1 MAAQVTMKDVAKF
14 AGVHHST
21 VSLCL
26 KNSPRI
32 PEATRKRVLEAA
44 KQLGYQPHPYLS
56 TLMHTRRRG
65 QVGKSSEVLALV
77 RFAAP
82 GDDWRQWIPEFQEGI
97 DSARQQAKARGFHLE
112 EFQAGLTPSAIHRL
126 ADILYHRGIR
136 GLLFA
141 PFHQLLDTLPWP
153 WERFAAV
160 ALGPSLQDPRVHRV
174 RHHYFQAMQTALNE
188 CQRLGYR
195 RIGFALKKD
204 VNRKLEQ
211 RSLAPYLLQQVEL
224 PQTEAI
230 NPLLATT
237 WDKATFLGW
246 FRDVRPD
253 AVILIGATE
262 PKFWLTSEGF
272 DIPGDVGLV
281 SLNAPRSGP
290 QTGIYQDWPMQGK
303 RAVNLLLDL
312 LEDNLYGL
320 TDQPHLLIVNERW
333 NPGTTVRPLASAEAA
348 AALRRTP

>member
-1 MAAQVTMKDVAKF
+1 MAAQVTMKDVAKL

-32 PEATRKRVLEAA
+32 PEATRKRVFAA
-44 KQLGYQPHPYLS
+44 AEQLGYQPHPYLG

-65 QVGKSSEVLALV
+65 HVTKSSEVLALV
-77 RFAAP
+77 RFSVP

-97 DSARQQAKARGFHLE
+97 DSARQQAQARGFHLE

-136 GLLFA
+136 GVLIA
-141 PFHQLLDTLPWP
+141 PLHQLLDSLPWP
-153 WERFAAV
+153 WERFSAV

-195 RIGFALKKD
+195 RIGFALKRD

-211 RSLAPYLLQQVEL
+211 RSLAPYLLRQVQL
-224 PQTEAI
+224 SEA
-230 NPLLATT
+230 NAPKPLLATT
-237 WDKATFLGW
+237 WDKGTFLEW

-253 AVILIGATE
+253 AVIVIGATE

-281 SLNAPRSGP
+281 SLNAPKTGP

-312 LEDNLYGL
+312 LEDNQCGRD
-320 TDQPHLLIVNERW
+320 DQPHLLIVNELW
-333 NPGTTVRPLASAEAA
+333 NSGTTVRAQDSVTGSD
-348 AALRRTP
+348 ALRQ